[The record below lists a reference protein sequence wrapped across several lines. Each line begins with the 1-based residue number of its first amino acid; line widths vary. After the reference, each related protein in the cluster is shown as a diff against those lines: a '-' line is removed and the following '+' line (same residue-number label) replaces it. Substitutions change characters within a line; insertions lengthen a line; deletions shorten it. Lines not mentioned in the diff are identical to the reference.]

1 MVDIN
6 EILKKYDSE
15 DVKEGSDEKAN
26 QTADNISQVKVD
38 MADIPISGEDKEPKI
53 EVEEKREK
61 RRKKKEVKSD
71 KLRRRIRRER
81 RRAKRA
87 DDWWW

>member
-6 EILKKYDSE
+6 EILKKYDTE
-15 DVKEGSDEKAN
+15 DVKGEKNEKTDQAP
-26 QTADNISQVKVD
+26 DNISQVKVD
-38 MADIPISGEDKEPKI
+38 MANIPISGENKEPEI
-53 EVEEKREK
+53 EVEKREK

-87 DDWWW
+87 DEWWW